1 MSLQVSVLRR
11 FYRLDDNCATLGPD
25 EVQITWMDNHAVFVG
40 EVEAHACTDTQMG

>member
-40 EVEAHACTDTQMG
+40 GVKAYRCTYTQVG